1 MEPQKSHVGVSS
13 KLMFHHLP
21 VFRWVYDKLIK
32 ATRDPG
38 GPNSLSKHL
47 KAWMGLRGLS
57 SFFSWDRPKQ
67 VQVRTVIV
75 FTEGI

>member
-21 VFRWVYDKLIK
+21 VFSWVYDELVKGTLPVVLT
-32 ATRDPG
+32 A
-38 GPNSLSKHL
+38 SSKHL
-47 KAWMGLRGLS
+47 KAWMGLRRLS
-57 SFFSWDRPKQ
+57 SFFSWDRPKL